1 MNRACLHLN
10 RSAQSARCFLWG
22 IKAFWVWDFF
32 LFLVAV
38 PRLTHTAMLALNRKI
53 NWMVNN
59 DDCFALW
66 FAQVNDQKNICK
78 MGMSNYI
85 LQHGFN
91 KKTKGREIST
101 ILKCRWTGLCEY
113 VKHKKNWL
121 VYMLCRQSTKPFLVK
136 SLTLCS
142 ARAVNP
148 RLSARAQS
156 PQLHLDTVIVGCWP
170 RAASCRTNP
179 GSPRPSRFSPVFAC
193 PAVAAGLW
201 HPSLITPESCLPA
214 LPEAAA
220 AAPKSF
226 PDRSWKTGSTSAS
239 RAQHSHCQHEL
250 KAAII

>member
-101 ILKCRWTGLCEY
+101 ILRRQWTGLCENI
-113 VKHKKNWL
+113 KHKKNWL
-121 VYMLCRQSTKPFLVK
+121 VYMLCRQSTKPFLVNP
-136 SLTLCS
+136 LTLCS

-148 RLSARAQS
+148 RLSARLS
-156 PQLHLDTVIVGCWP
+156 HHN
-170 RAASCRTNP
+170 RT
-179 GSPRPSRFSPVFAC
+179 STLWSW
-193 PAVAAGLW
+193 AAG
-201 HPSLITPESCLPA
+201 PEQLRAGQTQAAPGPAGLALSLPA
-214 LPEAAA
+214 LQWQLGCDTHHWSHLRAACQPSRRQQRRLQRAFLTGAGKLA
-220 AAPKSF
+220 AHLLLGLSTPTAST
-226 PDRSWKTGSTSAS
+226 SWK
-239 RAQHSHCQHEL
+239 QQ
-250 KAAII
+250 

>member
-10 RSAQSARCFLWG
+10 RSAQSTRCFLWG
-22 IKAFWVWDFF
+22 IKAFWDGDFF

-101 ILKCRWTGLCEY
+101 ILRRQWTGLCENI
-113 VKHKKNWL
+113 KHKKNWL
-121 VYMLCRQSTKPFLVK
+121 VYMLCRQSTKPFLVNP
-136 SLTLCS
+136 LTLCS

-179 GSPRPSRFSPVFAC
+179 GSP
-193 PAVAAGLW
+193 AGLAL
-201 HPSLITPESCLPA
+201 SLPA
-214 LPEAAA
+214 LQWQLGCDTHHWSHLRAACQPSRRQQRRLQRAFLTGAGKLA
-220 AAPKSF
+220 AHLLLGLSTPTAST
-226 PDRSWKTGSTSAS
+226 SWK
-239 RAQHSHCQHEL
+239 QQ
-250 KAAII
+250 